1 MQNNKKSHNKKYKRI
16 AIGMILMLTIALV
29 KFAPHDFLL
38 HAWADKDEIAVTEEV
53 ETTTENLEEKIEETT
68 QKETTQKEIETT
80 KKKIEETTE
89 KEKTTKKQDNSNSK
103 LEALKEKAQNTID
116 DLPDASSKNFKI
128 TKNNKNSVSKAL
140 QNASNAIASY
150 ISAGGKEGELN
161 LNKFNTLTKTW
172 EKYEKSLSVQANGT
186 TTVGELKEFMN
197 TKFDDIKFRKAVLTG
212 VLKYYGL
219 NDSAADTDVITNTKK
234 SQNRGPD
241 NFAYPQE
248 VLGWVG
254 KTTIDISDPGDLEG
268 IQYLSIYAKGKR
280 ANEYVTVNVND
291 KLYLNAQTFW
301 GRSNN
306 LDNNASA
313 KIFAAVNISKDT
325 VVWKQSNNSRID
337 NLSDVS
343 LPHFA
348 SALNMGDNWFSTYEA
363 LTYLRSGK
371 MNKEL
376 IINSG
381 LMRENGEDTTL
392 IGVLKENSMKMD
404 LLNTTATSWTF
415 RPNGK
420 SLDEDRFEQFYNN
433 WEYYYSGTRNPRGF
447 SPSYFYQI
455 TANYYSSINIDI
467 KNKVY
472 GGFTF
477 TKTSANDNNLNLSG
491 AQYVVKMKDGEYLK
505 EVGGNNRKAEFT
517 DDISKAKI
525 FETNEN
531 GTFKVSPVPEG
542 KYEVI
547 EVKAPAGYKLDST
560 PVSVEVV
567 ADKTGIAT
575 CYDGAEGKTLTV
587 SADKTTLKPNW
598 DKGTYNEMTVV
609 SGDTTTET
617 LPDNGLFIRNAD
629 EGGNEITQMKYELL
643 DRSGK
648 YETIQNPV
656 FTIKN
661 LANTKV
667 GDDLTDLDSV
677 KDYINNNIIAAN
689 AMQSEKDSYNISTSR
704 ELIYYDTTSV
714 DNCVATQEDDPLPIN
729 LKLVAKKIYEG
740 GDALKGGEFNFELKA
755 NENNPAD
762 DPLKDVGT
770 VTNDAYGNIDI
781 GTPAFS
787 KTGTYKYTLTET
799 GDKSTVIYDK
809 TPREIEIIIEE
820 KSYGEGVTN
829 GLTVTV
835 KVDGIEIELKNN
847 TSAGLNSSDYPH
859 LGENGII
866 SDDIKQIVVAL
877 PETVQLTTFLN
888 RPVPKVF
895 YELEKARITPATKS
909 YAADSNSGTD
919 LNEAYG
925 FMIGDRVEYSV
936 TVRNT
941 GELPLNMDVTDQFAD
956 KEKFKDVKVV
966 DVELTKDGLPVSV
979 IKNDLSLSEGAG
991 CNVTI
996 PVGCVAVVKFQA
1008 TVNTSDVLVDGAANR
1023 DWTAK
1028 DNEGAKGYVNTATAD
1043 NIKATYTYKDVFG
1056 NDHQLTYTKDGSGDT
1071 TKYPDT
1077 VDGNGDPVLD
1087 NDGNPVNSMG
1097 KKEDVAN
1104 TPVRPKVKSISGIP
1118 WIDSNRDGQRS
1129 DDEEIIKGI
1138 TITLLKKNKDGT
1150 YSPVESKDG
1159 STISVKNSDKDGK
1172 VTFVY
1177 VDENGTS
1184 WEIEGI
1190 TKEDGSYEFK
1200 NLPSG
1205 DWGIR
1210 FGQENSSELNKYFG
1224 TDKNIGDDSSDS
1236 DTDPNYRQ
1244 NGVLDTTEE
1253 IGINIPE
1260 DKDIAGD
1267 TYESPHHDT
1276 GLYLPSLEVSK
1287 TVTGNMGDKDRE
1299 FKFVLTLTSPE
1310 DEIVPDALKYV
1321 KGNDVGT
1328 LDYEV
1333 KKDNNV
1339 TRYVYTFSLAHK
1351 DSISFSNVPPGFS
1364 YKLEEVDVDD
1374 YTVKCDNLDGR
1385 ITADNSDIKVSVT
1398 NDKNVSVP
1406 TLASM
1411 NTKIPVIGGLVAI
1424 VGIVFTLIMRFR
1436 RKRAE

>member
-29 KFAPHDFLL
+29 KFAPHDFFL

-68 QKETTQKEIETT
+68 QKEIETT

-89 KEKTTKKQDNSNSK
+89 RETTTKKQDNSNSK

-172 EKYEKSLSVQANGT
+172 EKYEKSVSVQENGT

-197 TKFDDIKFRKAVLTG
+197 TNFDDIKFRKAVLTE

-241 NFAYPQE
+241 NFASPEE

-254 KTTIDISDPGDLEG
+254 KTTINVSDPGDLEG
-268 IQYLSIYAKGKR
+268 VQYISKLSYKVRKDQRTKIHV
-280 ANEYVTVNVND
+280 ED
-291 KLYLNAQTFW
+291 KLCINMQTFW
-301 GRSNN
+301 GKSNN
-306 LDNNASA
+306 VD
-313 KIFAAVNISKDT
+313 VNPDAIITATIDIDKEI
-325 VVWKQSNNSRID
+325 VAWKQSNNSLVSGRNI
-337 NLSDVS
+337 S
-343 LPHFA
+343 LPHFMGD
-348 SALNMGDNWFSTYEA
+348 LNMGNDWYTVCDN
-363 LTYLRSGK
+363 LTYLRTNK
-371 MNKEL
+371 QNKEL
-376 IINSG
+376 IINSQ
-381 LMRENGEDTTL
+381 LLRENRNPTTKEGRLENVTTNLNLIKTTDTAWTYQP
-392 IGVLKENSMKMD
+392 IGKTIKNELHD
-404 LLNTTATSWTF
+404 QYY
-415 RPNGK
+415 
-420 SLDEDRFEQFYNN
+420 DE
-433 WEYYYSGTRNPRGF
+433 WEYYKAGVSNTYRKSPR
-447 SPSYFYQI
+447 YIYQV
-455 TANYYSSINIDI
+455 TANYYSSVTVDI
-467 KNKVY
+467 KNELY

-517 DDISKAKI
+517 TDITEAKI
-525 FETNEN
+525 YETDQA

-547 EVKAPAGYKLDST
+547 EVKAPAGYKLNTT
-560 PVSVEVV
+560 PVSVTVV

-575 CYDGAEGKTLTV
+575 SYDGAEGNSLKV
-587 SADKTTLKPNW
+587 NADKTTLNPHWEQGN
-598 DKGTYNEMTVV
+598 YNEMTVEE
-609 SGDTTTET
+609 DTTTVT
-617 LPDNGLFIRNAD
+617 LQDNGLFIRNASD
-629 EGGNEITQMKYELL
+629 DGNNITQMKYELL

-661 LANTKV
+661 LANTTV
-667 GDDLTDLDSV
+667 EDNLTDLDSV
-677 KDYINNNIIAAN
+677 KDYINNKIIATD
-689 AMQSEKDSYNISTSR
+689 AMQSEEDSYNISASR

-714 DNCVATQEDDPLPIN
+714 DKCVATQEDDPLPIN

-762 DPLKDVGT
+762 DPLKDVGN

-787 KTGTYKYTLTET
+787 KPGTYKYTLTEI
-799 GDKSTVIYDK
+799 GDKSTIIYDK

-835 KVDGIEIELKNN
+835 KVDGSEIELKNN

-866 SDDIKQIVVAL
+866 SDDIKQIVAAL

-888 RPVPKVF
+888 RPVPKVS

-909 YAADSNSGTD
+909 YAADANSGTD

-941 GELPLNMDVTDQFAD
+941 GELPLNMDITDQFAD

-1087 NDGNPVNSMG
+1087 NDGNPVNSMD

-1104 TPVRPKVKSISGIP
+1104 TPVRPKVKSLSGIP

-1159 STISVKNSDKDGK
+1159 STISVKNSDKNGK

-1310 DEIVPDALKYV
+1310 DGIVPDALKYV

-1364 YKLEEVDVDD
+1364 YKLEEIDVDD
-1374 YTVKCDNLDGR
+1374 YTIKCDNLDGR

>member
-29 KFAPHDFLL
+29 KFAPHDFFL

-68 QKETTQKEIETT
+68 QKEIETT

-89 KEKTTKKQDNSNSK
+89 RETTTKKQDNSNSK

-172 EKYEKSLSVQANGT
+172 EKYEKSVSVQANET
-186 TTVGELKEFMN
+186 TTVGELKAFMDE
-197 TKFDDIKFRKAVLTG
+197 KFPDAVFRQAVLEAA
-212 VLKYYGL
+212 LEYYGL
-219 NDSAADTDVITNTKK
+219 SADEGEDTVIHNTQKEGK
-234 SQNRGPD
+234 EPD
-241 NFAYPQE
+241 EFNSPEE
-248 VLGWVG
+248 VLG
-254 KTTIDISDPGDLEG
+254 
-268 IQYLSIYAKGKR
+268 
-280 ANEYVTVNVND
+280 
-291 KLYLNAQTFW
+291 YLNPDNITLDSCNTIEGAQYINAIKGGTPTCVLEFKKIKCF
-301 GRSNN
+301 N
-306 LDNNASA
+306 LRDFFGPSIDVSQNPNGILYVGIAINRTATIWPIDELSTEADNQ
-313 KIFAAVNISKDT
+313 D
-325 VVWKQSNNSRID
+325 KQP
-337 NLSDVS
+337 VS
-343 LPHFA
+343 LPRI
-348 SALNMGDNWFSTYEA
+348 LGDYEFGHNFISKYKG
-363 LTYLRSGK
+363 LTYLRDGNTEK
-371 MNKEL
+371 NIK
-376 IINSG
+376 INP
-381 LMRENGEDTTL
+381 LMIRVNGEDASGIGKTTMTDK
-392 IGVLKENSMKMD
+392 LKYISKEENTY
-404 LLNTTATSWTF
+404 LFN
-415 RPNGK
+415 PIGK
-420 SLDEDRFEQFYNN
+420 SIKSNEKIL
-433 WEYYYSGTRNPRGF
+433 
-447 SPSYFYQI
+447 YFKQDLIYKWYALQHI
-455 TANYYSSINIDI
+455 GHQGALYRRSSDYAINIPIYYYSSINVDIDGQ
-467 KNKVY
+467 VY

-477 TKTSANDNNLNLSG
+477 KKTSKNDEKNKLSG
-491 AQYVVKMKDGEYLK
+491 VEYIVKKDGKYLC
-505 EVGGNNRKAEFT
+505 ELGSDGNPAKFSDNIK
-517 DDISKAKI
+517 DSKMFK
-525 FETNEN
+525 TNEE
-531 GTFKVSPVPEG
+531 GEFRVERIPEG
-542 KYEVI
+542 EYEVI
-547 EVKAPAGYKLDST
+547 EVKSQNGFLMDGKAVK
-560 PVSVEVV
+560 VKVES
-567 ADKTGIAT
+567 DKTGIAKT
-575 CYDGAEGKTLTV
+575 YEGGEGNSLETDSNNVKLTSNWKDGNNKQMSIEGKKNIQH
-587 SADKTTLKPNW
+587 AD
-598 DKGTYNEMTVV
+598 
-609 SGDTTTET
+609 
-617 LPDNGLFIRNAD
+617 LFIKNGSENGRKVSV
-629 EGGNEITQMKYELL
+629 MKYELL
-643 DRSGK
+643 DKTGK
-648 YETIQNPV
+648 YETLQMPI
-656 FTIKN
+656 FSIKKLN
-661 LANTKV
+661 NETV
-667 GDDLTDLDSV
+667 GSDITDLDSV
-677 KDYINNNIIAAN
+677 KDYINNNIIATD

-714 DNCVATQEDDPLPIN
+714 DKCVATQEDDPLPIN
-729 LKLVAKKIYEG
+729 LKLVAKKVYEG

-787 KTGTYKYTLTET
+787 KPGTYKYTLTEI

-835 KVDGIEIELKNN
+835 KVDGSEIELKNN

-888 RPVPKVF
+888 RPVPKVS

-909 YAADSNSGTD
+909 YAADANSGTD

-925 FMIGDRVEYSV
+925 FVIGDRVEYSV

-966 DVELTKDGLPVSV
+966 DVELTKDGLPASV

-1028 DNEGAKGYVNTATAD
+1028 DNEGAKGYVNTASAD

-1104 TPVRPKVKSISGIP
+1104 TPVRPKVKSLSGIP

-1310 DEIVPDALKYV
+1310 DGIVPDALKYV

-1364 YKLEEVDVDD
+1364 YKLEEIGVDD

-1436 RKRAE
+1436 RKREE

>member
-29 KFAPHDFLL
+29 KFAPHDFFL

-68 QKETTQKEIETT
+68 QKEIETT

-89 KEKTTKKQDNSNSK
+89 RETTTKKQDNSNSK

-197 TKFDDIKFRKAVLTG
+197 TTFDDIKFKEAVLTG

-219 NDSAADTDVITNTKK
+219 NANSNDNEIISNTKK
-234 SQNRGPD
+234 TQNHGPND
-241 NFAYPQE
+241 FTSAEE

-254 KTTIDISDPGDLEG
+254 KMNIEVSDPKDLEG
-268 IQYLSIYAKGKR
+268 IQYLSAFAYIKENRQFA
-280 ANEYVTVNVND
+280 TVSVVD
-291 KLYLNAQTFW
+291 KTNINMQTFW
-301 GRSNN
+301 GKSNN
-306 LDNNASA
+306 INDYPNAA
-313 KIFAAVNISKDT
+313 ITATVKINPYIVG
-325 VVWKQSNNSRID
+325 WKM
-337 NLSDVS
+337 SDKGKQANKEKS
-343 LPHFA
+343 LPQFKTD
-348 SALNMGDNWFSTYEA
+348 LNMGRDWSTVYDA
-363 LTYLRSGK
+363 LTYLRTGKLNKKIEVYSGLLRDNEDSTTTDAILRSKFKSLKLEKTTDVSWVFSMSGK
-371 MNKEL
+371 TIKE
-376 IINSG
+376 
-381 LMRENGEDTTL
+381 ED
-392 IGVLKENSMKMD
+392 
-404 LLNTTATSWTF
+404 LNAYYERWDCF
-415 RPNGK
+415 PGGRVGN
-420 SLDEDRFEQFYNN
+420 LDNRSF
-433 WEYYYSGTRNPRGF
+433 
-447 SPSYFYQI
+447 SYFYDI
-455 TANYYSSINIDI
+455 TANYYSSINIDL
-467 KNKVY
+467 KNQVY

-477 TKTSANDNNLNLSG
+477 TKKSVNDNNLNLSG
-491 AQYVVKMKDGEYLK
+491 AQYVVMKNEKYLSD
-505 EVGGNNRKAEFT
+505 VGGNNKEAEFT
-517 DDISKAKI
+517 NDITKAKV
-525 FETNEN
+525 FETDKV
-531 GTFKVSPVPEG
+531 GAFKVSPIPEG
-542 KYEVI
+542 EYKVI
-547 EVKAPAGYKLDST
+547 EVKAPEGYKLNTT
-560 PVSVEVV
+560 PVSVTVV

-575 CYDGAEGKTLTV
+575 SYDGAEGKSLNV
-587 SADKTTLKPNW
+587 NADKTTLKPHWNQG
-598 DKGTYNEMTVV
+598 DYNEMTVEE
-609 SGDTTTET
+609 DTTTVT
-617 LPDNGLFIRNAD
+617 LQDNGLFIRNAS
-629 EGGNEITQMKYELL
+629 EGGNNITQMKYELL

-648 YETIQNPV
+648 YETLQNPV

-661 LANTKV
+661 LANATV
-667 GDDLTDLDSV
+667 ENNLTDLDSV
-677 KDYINNNIIAAN
+677 KDYINNKIIATD
-689 AMQSEKDSYNISTSR
+689 AMQSEEDSYNIYASR

-787 KTGTYKYTLTET
+787 KSGTYKYTLTEI

-835 KVDGIEIELKNN
+835 KVDGSEIKLKNN

-866 SDDIKQIVVAL
+866 SDDIKQIVAAL

-888 RPVPKVF
+888 RPVPKVS

-909 YAADSNSGTD
+909 YAADANSGTD

-941 GELPLNMDVTDQFAD
+941 GELPLNMDITDQFAD

-1077 VDGNGDPVLD
+1077 VNGNGDPVLD
-1087 NDGNPVNSMG
+1087 NDGNPVNSMD

-1104 TPVRPKVKSISGIP
+1104 TPVRPKVKSLSGIP

-1159 STISVKNSDKDGK
+1159 STISVKNSDKNGK

-1310 DEIVPDALKYV
+1310 DGIVPDALKYV
-1321 KGNDVGT
+1321 KGDDVGT

-1364 YKLEEVDVDD
+1364 YKLEEIDVDD